1 MIIADISYNVII
13 LAFKKLETWNW
24 HSVSPVHLITN
35 LPNQT
40 CLKALFRPPTFCNK
54 LFTVVALLAIFVS
67 NYTLGTLYPECV
79 NIKDGELSWWAPPG
93 ILSSLKWIL
102 VCGNHGGWGEIL
114 MASWR
119 AKKGSY
125 MSNNIV
131 RGLLAKFQEVDNHA
145 CVDWDPVWQYY
156 VDHSDIGA
164 LWIFVIHNAYEI
176 SQPHAL
182 QDRRNVH
189 LTLLIPQQE
198 WRSDIIQAL
207 PFTCNGNDLGKEDL
221 HLWRPIPCYEIALQ
235 SQHLQTPSRHL
246 EQVTK
251 NTPRKPSIIAVV
263 RPWPWF
269 QRPMRSECTTWE
281 SDF

>member
-1 MIIADISYNVII
+1 MVVGVKFWWPAEELKKAHIWVII
-13 LAFKKLETWNW
+13 L
-24 HSVSPVHLITN
+24 SVSSCKISVSRWSCLRWLRSRLTVLCWSFRYWSPLN
-35 LPNQT
+35 L
-40 CLKALFRPPTFCNK
+40 
-54 LFTVVALLAIFVS
+54 
-67 NYTLGTLYPECV
+67 
-79 NIKDGELSWWAPPG
+79 
-93 ILSSLKWIL
+93 
-102 VCGNHGGWGEIL
+102 
-114 MASWR
+114 
-119 AKKGSY
+119 
-125 MSNNIV
+125 
-131 RGLLAKFQEVDNHA
+131 
-145 CVDWDPVWQYY
+145 
-156 VDHSDIGA
+156 
-164 LWIFVIHNAYEI
+164 VIHNAYEI
-176 SQPHAL
+176 SKPHAL